1 MPKAFVIF
9 MSVVGLAVVLSDCG
23 GSSSSTPAPSPSV
36 SFTPNPTVTKATV
49 SVTLLGTAA
58 PNIPVEES
66 TPADPASPRPGTPF
80 LTLKTGKMGMAHFY
94 KLDPNTTYC
103 WVAVLGPSQ
112 NSSTCA
118 NWTVW
123 QFDTINLGT

>member
-1 MPKAFVIF
+1 MPKALAIFISVI
-9 MSVVGLAVVLSDCG
+9 GLAVALSDCG

-49 SVTLLGTAA
+49 SVTLLGSPA

-66 TPADPASPRPGTPF
+66 TPASQTSPRPGTPF
-80 LTLKTGKMGMAHFY
+80 ITTKTGKMGMVRFY
-94 KLDPNTTYC
+94 KLDPNKTYC

-112 NSSTCA
+112 SSSTCA